1 MSQRILF
8 KFLFI
13 GVLLHA
19 FTFSSC
25 RKAATEIPFYL
36 NCDSAII
43 SPSTLGTANS
53 GIYGLY
59 VTVEADIRGTWQ
71 MPFKMPIL
79 HEGLKS
85 VYIEPVV
92 KENNLSTRF
101 FTYPLYNPKLV
112 NINMTKGKSL
122 DTIFSF
128 DYATG
133 VSLIANE
140 DMEANTNFSLS
151 KKVNIARNG
160 TGGMELFANNTTL
173 DSSVT
178 AFYFKQLPFNLEKT
192 TFLEFDYYMPSG
204 VLAPVLAYNDGSGNT
219 KLAYGESYLNKNT
232 GWTHVYF
239 NYSFIVN
246 RIGKTGLYTPVF
258 ILITEKG
265 ASSATAYIDNLRILE
280 K

>member
-1 MSQRILF
+1 MMSQRILF
-8 KFLFI
+8 RILILGIFFHTFI
-13 GVLLHA
+13 
-19 FTFSSC
+19 SC

-43 SPSTLGTANS
+43 SPSALGIANS

-59 VTVEADIRGTWQ
+59 VTVDADVRGTWQ

-79 HEGLKS
+79 FEGLKS

-101 FTYPLYNPKLV
+101 FTYPLYSPKLV
-112 NINMTKGKSL
+112 NINMTNGKSL
-122 DTIFSF
+122 DTVFSF
-128 DYATG
+128 DYASG

-140 DMEANTNFSLS
+140 DMEVNTNFSSS

-160 TGGMELFANNTTL
+160 SGSMELIANNTTV
-173 DSSVT
+173 DSSAE
-178 AFYFKQLPFNLEKT
+178 AFYYKQLPFNLEKT
-192 TFLEFDYYMPSG
+192 TFLEFDYYMPAG
-204 VLAPVLAYNDGSGNT
+204 VLAPALAYTDGSGNT
-219 KLAYGESYLNKNT
+219 KLSYGESYLNKNT

-239 NYSFIVN
+239 NYSFIIN
-246 RIGKTGLYTPVF
+246 KIGKTGLFTPVF
-258 ILITEKG
+258 ILITQNG
-265 ASSATAYIDNLRILE
+265 VPSASAYIDNLRILE

>member
-1 MSQRILF
+1 MMSLKILF
-8 KFLFI
+8 KFLI
-13 GVLLHA
+13 LGLILLNYA
-19 FTFSSC
+19 SC

-36 NCDSAII
+36 KCDSSVI

-59 VTVEADIRGTWQ
+59 VTVDADIRGTWQ

-79 HEGLKS
+79 HDGLKS

-101 FTYPLYNPKLV
+101 FTYPLYSPKLV
-112 NINMTKGKSL
+112 NINMTKGKDL

-128 DYATG
+128 EYANG

-140 DMEANTNFSLS
+140 DMEAVTNFTSS
-151 KKVNIARNG
+151 KKTSIARNG
-160 TGGMELFANNTTL
+160 TGSMELIANNTTV
-173 DSSVT
+173 DSSAE
-178 AFYFKQLPFNLEKT
+178 AFYFKQLPFNIEKT
-192 TFLEFDYYMPSG
+192 TFLEFDYYMPAG
-204 VLAPVLAYNDGSGNT
+204 VLAPALAYIDGSGNT

-239 NYSFIVN
+239 NYSFILN
-246 RIGKTGLYTPVF
+246 RIGSTGLYTPVF

-265 ASSATAYIDNLRILE
+265 AASATAYIDNLRILE